1 MSEHI
6 QLELNFQQKTAE
18 EMTLCLMQKQI
29 NEMSES
35 MGKVRRKMFAELGE
49 VKKMYATLIKEHA
62 DLQSSISTMLNQKTE
77 WLYQSGDSLF
87 EISDKKQAAS

>member
-6 QLELNFQQKTAE
+6 QLELNFQDKTPDQ
-18 EMTLCLMQKQI
+18 MTLSLMQKQI
-29 NEMSES
+29 DEMSES

-49 VKKMYATLIKEHA
+49 VKKMHDRLIKEHA

-77 WLYQSGDSLF
+77 WLYQSGESLF
-87 EISDKKQAAS
+87 EISEKKQA